1 MTLSNFENKI
11 NQLESIITNLE
22 SQIPNKEKDIHSR
35 LSIYY
40 QNLIELENEFR
51 ILHDSTIDDLKSL
64 NSRII
69 TLTLIQNND
78 VSRNRKKWSTDSD
91 SINDVIKKI
100 HENVSIKKT
109 RKNMIRYD
117 SSNKTQKN
125 Q

>member
-1 MTLSNFENKI
+1 MSLSNFENKI

-40 QNLIELENEFR
+40 QNVIELEKEFR
-51 ILHDSTIDDLKSL
+51 ILHASTIDDLKNL

-69 TLTLIQNND
+69 TVIKNND
-78 VSRNRKKWSTDSD
+78 ISRNRKKWSTDSD
-91 SINDVIKKI
+91 SINAVIKKI
-100 HENVSIKKT
+100 HENFTIKKT
-109 RKNMIRYD
+109 MKNIVRYD

>member
-1 MTLSNFENKI
+1 MALSNFENKI

-40 QNLIELENEFR
+40 QNVIELENEFR
-51 ILHDSTIDDLKSL
+51 ILHTSTINNIKNL

-69 TLTLIQNND
+69 TLIKNND
-78 VSRNRKKWSTDSD
+78 ISRNRKKWSTDSD

-100 HENVSIKKT
+100 HENFTIKKT
-109 RKNMIRYD
+109 MKNIVRYD

>member
-1 MTLSNFENKI
+1 MALSNFENKI

-22 SQIPNKEKDIHSR
+22 SQIPNNEKDIHSR

-40 QNLIELENEFR
+40 QNVIELENEFR
-51 ILHDSTIDDLKSL
+51 ILHTSTINNIKNL

-69 TLTLIQNND
+69 TLIKNND
-78 VSRNRKKWSTDSD
+78 ISRNRKKWSTDSD

-100 HENVSIKKT
+100 HENFTIKKT
-109 RKNMIRYD
+109 MKNIVRYD